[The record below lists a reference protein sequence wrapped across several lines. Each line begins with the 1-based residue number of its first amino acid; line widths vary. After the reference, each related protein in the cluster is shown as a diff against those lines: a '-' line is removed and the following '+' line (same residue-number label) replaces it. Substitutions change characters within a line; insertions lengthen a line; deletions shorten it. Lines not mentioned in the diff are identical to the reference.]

1 MERWLGMRTEPA
13 VYVVINADGETTIA
27 KSDRIA
33 VRISLVR
40 LTSPQRSVKEQRVS
54 DVWEWGRD
62 LTGSEKEMVVV
73 EEEGVAISEVSD
85 LCQSTINVTW
95 PVKGCCH
102 KRDPTGAQFGR
113 PYYPISKS
121 CCFLVPRR
129 YLVYT
134 PGSTS
139 SLLGA
144 ALLNQWVRFVIAI
157 KSTLPAP

>member
-13 VYVVINADGETTIA
+13 VYVVIDADGKTTIA
-27 KSDRIA
+27 KLDRIA
-33 VRISLVR
+33 VHNSLVR
-40 LTSPQRSVKEQRVS
+40 LTSPQHSVEEQRMS
-54 DVWEWGRD
+54 DEWEWGRD
-62 LTGSEKEMVVV
+62 VMGLEKEMLVV
-73 EEEGVAISEVSD
+73 EEEGVVISEVSD

-102 KRDPTGAQFGR
+102 KRDPTGAQFGW

-121 CCFLVPRR
+121 CCFLILCH

-144 ALLNQWVRFVIAI
+144 TLLNQWVRFVIEI
-157 KSTLPAP
+157 ESTLPAP